1 MFDKIDYTLILDLFI
16 IIYHLCSLRG
26 RGGGEGSSQIIRTTM
41 DEVKKKLLMK
51 CSGVN
56 DEGVVI
62 IFQEIRIKSHLP
74 FLQHKKD
81 ESSTI
86 NYLV

>member
-1 MFDKIDYTLILDLFI
+1 
-16 IIYHLCSLRG
+16 
-26 RGGGEGSSQIIRTTM
+26 
-41 DEVKKKLLMK
+41 MK